1 MVWQC
6 WEKVLWRDG
15 VMFWFEDTGK
25 KTFVISNWKSKD
37 NGGISW
43 DNLQVMAQV
52 LAVGGF
58 KKFVVVG
65 LV

>member
-1 MVWQC
+1 
-6 WEKVLWRDG
+6 
-15 VMFWFEDTGK
+15 MFWFEDTGK